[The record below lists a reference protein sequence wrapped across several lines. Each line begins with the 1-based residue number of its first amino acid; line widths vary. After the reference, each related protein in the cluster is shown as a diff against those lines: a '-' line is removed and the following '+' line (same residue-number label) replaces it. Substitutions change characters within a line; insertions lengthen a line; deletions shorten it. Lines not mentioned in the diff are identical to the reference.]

1 MLVKAAEDYRAFL
14 RQIGPEALRVTD
26 KRPGNFELLWLI
38 RLVLPDA
45 RVIHCRRDPVDTCL
59 SIFFANFSARL
70 DYACDRGDL
79 VFYYRQYERLMDHW
93 RRVLPPDRFTE
104 VEYEAL
110 IADREAET
118 RRLVA
123 FCGLDWNDACLTPE
137 RNGRVVKTA
146 SLWQARQP
154 VYETSI
160 GRWRRYEP
168 WLGEL
173 KELLPTPEA
182 GA

>member
-1 MLVKAAEDYRAFL
+1 L

-38 RLVLPDA
+38 RLVDA

-59 SIFFANFSARL
+59 SIFFANFSARQ

-79 VFYYRQYERLMDHW
+79 AFFYRQYERLMDHW
-93 RRVLPPDRFTE
+93 RRALPPDRFTE
-104 VEYEAL
+104 VEYETL
-110 IADREAET
+110 IADREAEM
-118 RRLVA
+118 RRLIA
-123 FCGLDWNDACLTPE
+123 FCGLDWNEACLTPE

-154 VYETSI
+154 VYTTSV

-173 KELLPTPEA
+173 RELLPAAEA